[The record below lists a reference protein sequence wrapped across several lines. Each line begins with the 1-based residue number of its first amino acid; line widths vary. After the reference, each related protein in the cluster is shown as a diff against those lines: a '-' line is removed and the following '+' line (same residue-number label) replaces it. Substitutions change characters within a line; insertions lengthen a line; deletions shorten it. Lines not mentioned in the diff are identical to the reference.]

1 MEYMPIIL
9 ALGAGFL
16 AGFFVRKLA
25 ARKQTPAY
33 LVVRTGDVNA
43 EALETYREQAVPLT
57 RAAGLEILASGEGEL
72 MEGSWDHHHPM
83 ITIERFESMAALK
96 SFWYSEAYQKAKRL
110 REGHLDVA
118 FIVAVEGV
126 AT

>member
-1 MEYMPIIL
+1 
-9 ALGAGFL
+9 
-16 AGFFVRKLA
+16 
-25 ARKQTPAY
+25 
-33 LVVRTGDVNA
+33 
-43 EALETYREQAVPLT
+43 
-57 RAAGLEILASGEGEL
+57 